1 MICSTNQLTSFYTIG
16 RCSGAFKG
24 YRNMPLARTGLT
36 RFIRNIPFDPLKN
49 NKTFENERFSDVFK
63 GIKRGNWGEKC

>member
-1 MICSTNQLTSFYTIG
+1 
-16 RCSGAFKG
+16 
-24 YRNMPLARTGLT
+24 MPLARTGLT